1 MRIKYLH
8 PIINKFINECD
19 KLSSDEKN
27 VLKQRLYNLDDETT
41 GSLACML
48 TKNYLDM
55 QLNLSEIIEGGF
67 MWNKQAK
74 NNNGTVEYWFQ
85 IRNKVR

>member
-41 GSLACML
+41 KSLEHNL
-48 TKNYLDM
+48 NKDHYNGM
-55 QLNLSEIIEGGF
+55 QNLAGIISGGF
-67 MWNKQAK
+67 MWAKQEK
-74 NNNGTVEYWFQ
+74 NNNGTIEYWYQ
-85 IRNKVR
+85 IKNKVR